1 MDKLTIVSIALN
13 MILATLFFFKSALN
27 DIFKKWWD
35 EKEQQKKDFRN
46 HLIELRKKVMRI
58 QNWSSI
64 TLITLASFRH
74 GTDPAAK
81 VAMKASYEELIQKMG
96 EVNQYILDNEIYY
109 PEGIRKLYKEY
120 NEKFGKALTE
130 TITSVMY
137 KERFIEIMKGINPIL
152 EALLTK
158 VENHL
163 SKS

>member
-1 MDKLTIVSIALN
+1 MDKLTIASITLN
-13 MILATLFFFKSALN
+13 VILAPFVFFKSALN
-27 DIFKKWWD
+27 DILKKWWD
-35 EKEQQKKDFRN
+35 NREQQKKQFQN
-46 HLIELRKKVMRI
+46 HLIELRKRLMRI

-64 TLITLASFRH
+64 TLITLASFKH

-81 VAMKASYEELIQKMG
+81 MTMKANYDELIKKIG
-96 EVNQYILDNEIYY
+96 EVNQYILDNEIHY
-109 PEGIRKLYKEY
+109 PEDIRKLYKEY

-137 KERFIEIMKGINPIL
+137 KERLLEIIKDINPIL

-163 SKS
+163 SNN